1 MKRLGCIGSLIFY
14 ANSLVAFLLLL
25 SFVLPY
31 LAPSKF
37 PTLSVLS
44 LAVSPLILLNVVF
57 MLYWIVRLRRQFLL
71 SLIVLLL
78 ASLNF
83 AKFIKFDSSKSVASN
98 SESIRVASYNVR
110 LFNQYEL
117 KEARQ
122 NAVIEFDEF
131 LKKVEP
137 EVLFIQEFYNNKDI
151 HFSNLP
157 HKYIDY
163 NDSKNIFG
171 HAIYS
176 RYPIVNQGSF
186 SFEGSSNNVLWV
198 DIKIGEDTLRA
209 YNVHLQ
215 SMRITASVSYLQESG
230 TEVIKNKISDAF
242 VMQENQLAKLLEHM
256 ASSPHKKQ
264 VVAGDFNNTSFSY
277 TYKKLKGNMKDAYL
291 EKGSGIGSTFYFDG
305 FPLRIDY
312 ILVSPDI
319 KVKHF
324 KTAEET
330 FSDHYAI
337 WADIKLDSKKSK

>member
-1 MKRLGCIGSLIFY
+1 MKRLGCLGSLIFY

-31 LAPSKF
+31 LPPSKF

-44 LAVSPLILLNVVF
+44 LAVSPLILLNIVF
-57 MLYWIVRLRRQFLL
+57 MLYWIIRMRRQFLL

-110 LFNQYEL
+110 LFNQYEP
-117 KEARQ
+117 KETRE
-122 NAVIEFDEF
+122 NGPKEFDAF
-131 LKKVEP
+131 LQEVEP
-137 EVLFIQEFYNNKDI
+137 DVLFIQEFYNNKDVL
-151 HFSNLP
+151 FRDLP
-157 HKYIDY
+157 YKYIDY

-176 RYPIVNQGSF
+176 KYPIVDRGSF

-198 DIKIGEDTLRA
+198 DLKIDNDTLRA

-215 SMRITASVSYLQESG
+215 SMRITASVAYLQETG

-242 VMQENQLAKLLEHM
+242 IKQEKQLAKLLEHM
-256 ASSPHKKQ
+256 AESPYKKQ
-264 VVAGDFNNTSFSY
+264 IVAGDFNNTSFSY
-277 TYKKLKGNMKDAYL
+277 TYKKLKGNMKDAFL
-291 EKGSGIGSTFYFDG
+291 EKGSGIGSTFIFDG

-312 ILVSPDI
+312 ILVSPGI
-319 KVKHF
+319 KVTHF

-330 FSDHYAI
+330 FSDHYSI
-337 WADIKLDSKKSK
+337 WADIKLEAKKTK